1 MTGAVEHSDGR
12 IERMADI
19 RPDLA
24 YDPSNR
30 RLLGGTVR
38 VTLEDGTERTFEL
51 EVPTATGFH
60 LGAGLYFGWQGH
72 HHGEWR
78 GELHVDGER
87 LEDCR
92 QPAIWPVSS
101 TSCGTPSSIVHEPAV
116 GGAGMGQLPA
126 DDHRRPSPIGGWT
139 RTSSFW

>member
-1 MTGAVEHSDGR
+1 
-12 IERMADI
+12 MADI

-30 RLLGGTVR
+30 RLLGGTVA
-38 VTLEDGTERTFEL
+38 VTMQDGSARSFQL
-51 EVPTATGFH
+51 EVPTDTGFH

-87 LEDCR
+87 IEDCR
-92 QPAIWPVSS
+92 KTEVARELHQLRDTFV
-101 TSCGTPSSIVHEPAV
+101 IVRDPESGAV
-116 GGAGMGQLPA
+116 GHGNCQPMITGAHPGLGLEG
-126 DDHRRPSPIGGWT
+126 HT
-139 RTSSFW
+139 SFW